1 MVVGLGFFLRLAAQ
15 PESTLWSPAATMLEL
30 TGSRLE
36 ASTAYMV
43 NSPNITLPKD
53 VRVPMIDH
61 PAFCCTESLSNR
73 EDFTSSHINL
83 AVCRGHIYVPLPFFA
98 VELCHLLKL
107 TPPTC
112 APDTHLLKD
121 VALHS
126 HLLVLY

>member
-53 VRVPMIDH
+53 VRVPMIWDVWMV
-61 PAFCCTESLSNR
+61 PYMEKESLQMGFRAGS
-73 EDFTSSHINL
+73 
-83 AVCRGHIYVPLPFFA
+83 
-98 VELCHLLKL
+98 
-107 TPPTC
+107 
-112 APDTHLLKD
+112 
-121 VALHS
+121 
-126 HLLVLY
+126 